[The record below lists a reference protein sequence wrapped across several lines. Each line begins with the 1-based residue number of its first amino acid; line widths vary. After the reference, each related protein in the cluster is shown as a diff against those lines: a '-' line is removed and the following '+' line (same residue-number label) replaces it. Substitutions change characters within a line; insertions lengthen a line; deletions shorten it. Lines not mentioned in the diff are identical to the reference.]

1 MELDRRTKYTSKK
14 WDTAGVWSDH
24 VRAVQPDESSVIS
37 CENKFSSLKM
47 LCAPGELKKN
57 MKIILNTSEKFSL
70 DNSSK
75 ETVNVVY
82 EARNIHDN
90 INNLNLIISIL

>member
-1 MELDRRTKYTSKK
+1 
-14 WDTAGVWSDH
+14 
-24 VRAVQPDESSVIS
+24 
-37 CENKFSSLKM
+37 M